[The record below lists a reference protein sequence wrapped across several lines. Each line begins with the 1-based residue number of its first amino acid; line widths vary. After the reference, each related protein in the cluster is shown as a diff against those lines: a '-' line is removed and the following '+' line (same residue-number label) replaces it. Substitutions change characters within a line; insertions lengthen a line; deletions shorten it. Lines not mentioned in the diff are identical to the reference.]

1 MSGPP
6 GEAARRGAP
15 WGSEAAGG
23 TGGPAG
29 GEAGG
34 GGSLAVAVRMPLRG
48 FELDAALEVEPGR
61 CLALA
66 GPSGAGKT
74 TVLRVVAGLARPA
87 TGRVSIGGETWLD
100 TAAGRELPAEE
111 RRCGLVFQDYALF
124 PRLSAWR
131 NVAYGMSG
139 SRAARRRRATELLE
153 RFGVGAL
160 ADASPAALSG
170 GERQRVALARA
181 LAAEPRALLLDEPL
195 SALDPGSR
203 REALRELHAILAE
216 LSIPVLLVT
225 HSYDEAAL
233 LAERIAVIDRGRIVQ
248 AGEPAEI
255 STRPASPF
263 VADFAGAAVLRGEAT
278 REPGGLTLVR
288 LRGGGKVRSTDAA
301 SGPVAVSVFPWEI
314 SLQPPGSEATDSMLN
329 RLGGEVASVTPVGN
343 RVRVG
348 IATPQPLGTEVTAR
362 SAEAM
367 GLRPGVRVVAAWK
380 ATATRLIPL
389 R

>member
-1 MSGPP
+1 MTGPCGRATASP
-6 GEAARRGAP
+6 AFRTGDLMRLG
-15 WGSEAAGG
+15 EAAGG
-23 TGGPAG
+23 GPL
-29 GEAGG
+29 
-34 GGSLAVAVRMPLRG
+34 SVAARMPLRG
-48 FELDAALEVEPGR
+48 FELDAALEVGPGR

-74 TVLRVVAGLARPA
+74 TLLRVVAGLAQPA
-87 TGRVSIGGETWLD
+87 AGRVAIGGETWLD
-100 TAAGRELPAEE
+100 TAAGRELPAER

-131 NVAYGMSG
+131 NVAFGMRG
-139 SRAARRRRATELLE
+139 ARRERRRRAGELLE

-195 SALDPGSR
+195 AALDPGSR
-203 REALRELHAILAE
+203 RGALRELQAIVAE
-216 LSIPVLLVT
+216 LEIPVLLVT

-233 LAERIAVIDRGRIVQ
+233 LAGRIAVIDRGRIVQ

-255 STRPASPF
+255 STRPASAF
-263 VADFAGAAVLRGEAT
+263 VADFAGAAVLQGEASG
-278 REPGGLTLVR
+278 EEGGLTLVR
-288 LRGGGKVRSTDAA
+288 LRGGGEVRSTDAA

-314 SLQPPGSEATDSMLN
+314 SLRPPGGGGEDSMLN
-329 RLGGEVASVTPVGN
+329 RLAGEVVSVTPVGN

-348 IATPQPLGTEVTAR
+348 IATPQPLGIEVTAR
-362 SAEAM
+362 SAAAL
-367 GLRPGVRVVAAWK
+367 GLRPGTPVVAAWK

-389 R
+389 AP

>member
-1 MSGPP
+1 MSEANGLAISARMALRKFELAVELGVGP
-6 GEAARRGAP
+6 GER
-15 WGSEAAGG
+15 
-23 TGGPAG
+23 
-29 GEAGG
+29 
-34 GGSLAVAVRMPLRG
+34 VAV
-48 FELDAALEVEPGR
+48 
-61 CLALA
+61 A

-74 TVLRVVAGLARPA
+74 TLLRIAAGLVRPA
-87 TGRVSIGGETWLD
+87 SGRVAIGEEVWLD
-100 TAAGRELPAEE
+100 TAAGREVPAEQ
-111 RRCGLVFQDYALF
+111 RRCGVVFQDYALF

-131 NVAYGMSG
+131 NVAYGMDG
-139 SRAARRRRATELLE
+139 PRRERRRRAQELLE

-160 ADASPAALSG
+160 ADASPASLSG

-195 SALDPGSR
+195 AALDPGSR
-203 REALRELHAILAE
+203 RDALRELHVLLAE
-216 LSIPVLLVT
+216 LPIPVLLVT

-248 AGEPAEI
+248 AGTAAEI

-263 VADFAGAAVLRGEAT
+263 VADFAGAAVLHGEAI

-288 LRGGGKVRSTDAA
+288 LRGGGEVRSTDAA

-314 SLQPPGSEATDSMLN
+314 SLQPPGAQTEDSMLN
-329 RLGGEVASVTPVGN
+329 RLAGEVASLTPIGN

-348 IATPQPLGTEVTAR
+348 ISTPQPLGTEVTAR
-362 SAEAM
+362 SVEAM
-367 GLRPGVRVVAAWK
+367 GLRPGSRVIAAWK

-389 R
+389 G

>member
-1 MSGPP
+1 MSGSK
-6 GEAARRGAP
+6 GIEGDGA
-15 WGSEAAGG
+15 GA
-23 TGGPAG
+23 
-29 GEAGG
+29 
-34 GGSLAVAVRMPLRG
+34 LAVAVRMPLRG
-48 FELDAALEVEPGR
+48 FGLDAALAVEPGG

-74 TVLRVVAGLARPA
+74 TLLRIVAGLARPEA
-87 TGRVSIGGETWLD
+87 GTVTIGGEAWLD
-100 TAAGRELPAEE
+100 TGSGREVPAER

-131 NVAYGMSG
+131 NVAYAVRGPRG
-139 SRAARRRRATELLE
+139 ERRRRAVELLE
-153 RFGVGAL
+153 RFGAGSL
-160 ADASPAALSG
+160 ADASPTALSG

-181 LAAEPRALLLDEPL
+181 LAAEPRVLLLDEPL
-195 SALDPGSR
+195 AALDPGSR
-203 REALRELHAILAE
+203 RGALRELHAILAE
-216 LSIPVLLVT
+216 LPIPALLVT

-248 AGEPAEI
+248 TGEPAAI
-255 STRPASPF
+255 SMGPASAF
-263 VADFAGAAVLRGEAT
+263 VADFAGAAVLRGEAS

-288 LRGGGKVRSTDAA
+288 LSGGGEVRSTDEA

-314 SLQPPGSEATDSMLN
+314 SLQPPGAASADSMLN
-329 RLGGEVASVTPVGN
+329 RLAGEVTSVTPIGN

-362 SAEAM
+362 SAEALA
-367 GLRPGVRVVAAWK
+367 LRPGARVLAAWK

-389 R
+389 AR